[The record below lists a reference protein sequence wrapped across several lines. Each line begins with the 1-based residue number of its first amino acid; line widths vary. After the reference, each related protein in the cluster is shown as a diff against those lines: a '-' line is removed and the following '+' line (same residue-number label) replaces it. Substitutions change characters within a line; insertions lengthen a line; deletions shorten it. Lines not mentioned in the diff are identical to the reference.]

1 MVRRPALNAFAGR
14 WRIVA
19 MDVWSND
26 VLDLA
31 EKAHISFEGTSGG
44 EIAFVA
50 VKGFLDVRYVS
61 RNGATCAEFSWQG
74 FDDADE
80 TCGVDGQRSA
90 PMAAS
95 SAISSY
101 IKATIQASPVNA
113 NDLFNSLLV
122 ITRRSVSVTT
132 ARCSWRVGSKLNTS
146 HTCTSLP

>member
-80 TCGVDGQRSA
+80 TCGRGW
-90 PMAAS
+90 
-95 SAISSY
+95 AIDRHRWPPPRPYLHTS
-101 IKATIQASPVNA
+101 K
-113 NDLFNSLLV
+113 
-122 ITRRSVSVTT
+122 RRF
-132 ARCSWRVGSKLNTS
+132 RPHL
-146 HTCTSLP
+146 